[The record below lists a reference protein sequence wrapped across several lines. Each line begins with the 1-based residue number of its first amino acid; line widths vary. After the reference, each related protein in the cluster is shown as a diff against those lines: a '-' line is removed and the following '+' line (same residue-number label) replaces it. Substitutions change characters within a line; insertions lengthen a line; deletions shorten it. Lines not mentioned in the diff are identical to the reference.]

1 VIRLAD
7 LATPSWRLFI
17 LLVWATWWGG
27 IFFYASVVVPI
38 GTEAIGSMEQG
49 FITQKVSRIHNGLSV
64 AFLACLGIES
74 IRLQSISVGVLTA
87 TLAAN
92 ILFLTLWHAHLTSS
106 MNFAEHSVRSTFYQ
120 HHAVYLWLVAV
131 EWIQGMVISA
141 MLFRSVSQSA
151 PLQSAPLQS
160 SGKKSK

>member
-1 VIRLAD
+1 MIRFAD
-7 LATPSWRLFI
+7 LAMPSWRLFI

-38 GTEAIGSMEQG
+38 GTETIGSVEQG
-49 FITQKVSRIHNGLSV
+49 FITQRVSRIHNGLSV

-74 IRLQSISVGVLTA
+74 LRLQSISVGVLTS

-92 ILFLTLWHAHLTSS
+92 VLFLTLWHAHLTNN
-106 MNFAEHSVRSTFYQ
+106 MNFADHSVPSTFYQ
-120 HHAVYLWLVAV
+120 KHAVYLWLFAV

-141 MLFRSVSQSA
+141 MLFQSDSQSA
-151 PLQSAPLQS
+151 SFRAI
-160 SGKKSK
+160 GKKSK